1 MPKQQDL
8 WDYATVVFSLPLIEL
23 PAVSKTL
30 GVANIEALSF
40 RASEHI
46 IEAYQ
51 ELDDVRE
58 EVRSLRKK
66 KRKSSL
72 LIKEALAKSMR
83 NNLVQYNMGEL
94 VKLLERLR
102 AKAVENKFVLPRFRG
117 VKHFEVGD
125 EIMIYIGGAKDKSK
139 VKYDWI
145 SAKMLCPGWDWV
157 MHCHSNV
164 QWTYDGGNGGHY
176 FRTVDQDMLFKRSD
190 FYGLRGMLERG
201 EDTAFTKLLSSGLAK
216 KILKGNVEALT
227 DDELTVN
234 QEAYIR
240 RAIEVVNFYKDQVP
254 IIAELNGVTV

>member
-8 WDYATVVFSLPLIEL
+8 WDYASVVFSLPTIVL

-30 GVANIEALSF
+30 GVANIEAISS

-51 ELDDVRE
+51 ELEDVRE
-58 EVRSLRKK
+58 EVRSLKKK
-66 KRKSSL
+66 KRKSNL
-72 LIKEALAKSMR
+72 LIEEALAKSAR

-94 VKLLERLR
+94 VKLLKRLH
-102 AKAVENKFVLPRFRG
+102 AKADEKKFVLPRFRG
-117 VKHFEVGD
+117 VKHFKVGD
-125 EIMIYIGGAKDKSK
+125 EIMIYIGGAKDRSK
-139 VKYDWI
+139 VEYDWI

-157 MHCHSNV
+157 MHCHSNI

-176 FRTVDQDMLFKRSD
+176 FRTTNQEMLFKRSD

-201 EDTAFTKLLSSGLAK
+201 EDTAFTELLSGGLAK
-216 KILKGNVEALT
+216 KILKGSIEPLT

-240 RAIEVVNFYKDQVP
+240 RAIEVVNFHKQQVP
-254 IIAELNGVTV
+254 IIAELNGVAV